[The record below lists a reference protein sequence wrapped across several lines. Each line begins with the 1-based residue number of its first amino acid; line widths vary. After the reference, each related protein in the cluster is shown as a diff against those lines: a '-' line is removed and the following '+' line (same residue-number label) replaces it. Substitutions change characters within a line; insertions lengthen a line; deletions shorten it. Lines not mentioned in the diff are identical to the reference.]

1 MLQRIV
7 AILILLVLL
16 TGLGGYFVFF
26 KAEQFAL
33 RREMKE
39 RIKSSLPESEL
50 QHFAFSKQ
58 ETSDINWERK
68 GKEFRLNGKMYDVV
82 RTHATGDT
90 IHFYCL
96 QDDKETKLFAG
107 LDQLLKKEG
116 TAGKSGKI
124 AGGLLKIFFSF
135 NFLPSGGYVLPSY
148 CCKDI
153 GTFPLFV
160 LNHSSR
166 VIEVHAPPPR
176 HCI

>member
-16 TGLGGYFVFF
+16 TGVGGYFVFF

-33 RREMKE
+33 RCEMKE
-39 RIKSSLPESEL
+39 RIKSSLPESQL

-58 ETSDINWERK
+58 KTSSLDWERR

-82 RTHATGDT
+82 RTEAKGDT

-96 QDDKETKLFAG
+96 RDDKETKLFAG
-107 LDQLLKKEG
+107 LDQLLKKEA
-116 TAGKSGKI
+116 TAGKSGKM

-135 NFLPSGGYVLPSY
+135 NSLPVSGYTLPSY
-148 CCKDI
+148 CFEDVK
-153 GTFPLFV
+153 TFPLFI
-160 LNHSSR
+160 LNSSTC
-166 VIEVHAPPPR
+166 VAEVYAPPPEL
-176 HCI
+176 CI

>member
-16 TGLGGYFVFF
+16 TGLGGYFVVF
-26 KAEQFAL
+26 KVEQFAL

-39 RIKSSLPESEL
+39 RIKSSLPESQL

-58 ETSDINWERK
+58 KTSTLDWERK
-68 GKEFRLNGKMYDVV
+68 GKEFRLDGDMYDIV
-82 RTHATGDT
+82 RAETEGDT
-90 IHFYCL
+90 VHFYCL
-96 QDDKETKLFAG
+96 RDDKETKLFAG
-107 LDQLLKKEG
+107 LDQLMKAQT

-135 NFLPSGGYVLPSY
+135 NSLPVGGYILPSY
-148 CCKDI
+148 CFEDVR
-153 GTFPLFV
+153 TFPLFILSTSTGV
-160 LNHSSR
+160 A
-166 VIEVHAPPPR
+166 EVYSPPPE